1 MKKITNILFLLIGFN
16 SIAQQTL
23 PLNKLERGTNG
34 QIPMCA
40 PSGTINGVLQM
51 YTPTLTVINGTISGS
66 PINGTLTIP
75 TQSTTITGSTNVTV
89 SGSAPNYTISSTPTL
104 AISGQSLSISGG
116 NTITIPTGTLTTSYI
131 GYGDGSNN
139 ITGSSS
145 LTYSNSILKINPSV
159 VSTETRSAMPLQIGG
174 DFITIGSSASANVT
188 PTFIEFLKSN
198 GAGGFRACRG
208 TVGFLG
214 SDEMNLSVNM
224 DYTDGYHRYYD
235 VTKNAIWSFLGNNAT
250 GNMGYQWVPAN
261 NPNTSDI
268 WTTYGCVPFRVD
280 NILQP
285 LTGKGINGFS
295 KVTTGQ
301 IQLTDITNTA
311 TVTATAY
318 TVNLDGGILK
328 HTGLAGMDKRLTNN
342 QGDITYNSNT
352 STGTDLNLMTPF
364 SINSGGTGVN
374 VLSYSTTVGYKVG
387 VQGLAEDG
395 NVNVGLLGKAVK
407 SKANATN
414 VGLVGVASNT
424 NATNPNQIGGYFGLT
439 GVPDATISAV
449 SGGIVVDNGTSTSNI
464 AVFRDNGTNV
474 ITVADGGALTSTQ
487 NIASSSKT
495 AGIGY
500 AVGSGSTVTQAT
512 SRTTGVTINSITGSI
527 TLVSA
532 AGSATW
538 QTFTVTNSA
547 VTAKDV
553 IIVNKQSGTDLNLIS
568 VTNVAAGS
576 FKISFAT
583 TGGTTTEQPI
593 FNFAVIKGQ
602 TN

>member
-1 MKKITNILFLLIGFN
+1 MKKIISFIAILLIQF
-16 SIAQQTL
+16 SLVSQ
-23 PLNKLERGTNG
+23 
-34 QIPMCA
+34 
-40 PSGTINGVLQM
+40 V
-51 YTPTLTVINGTISGS
+51 TVSSTVK
-66 PINGTLTIP
+66 IP
-75 TQSTTITGSTNVTV
+75 TQTGNSGKYLKTNGTAL
-89 SGSAPNYTISSTPTL
+89 SWGTP
-104 AISGQSLSISGG
+104 SGG
-116 NTITIPTGTLTTSYI
+116 GGGTSTLTASYI
-131 GYGDGSNN
+131 GYGNGSNN
-139 ITGSSS
+139 LTGSAN

-224 DYTDGYHRYYD
+224 DYTNGDHRYYD

-311 TVTATAY
+311 IVTATAY

-395 NVNVGLLGKAVK
+395 NVNVGLLGKAARA
-407 SKANATN
+407 KASTTN
-414 VGLVGVASNT
+414 IGVIGVATNT
-424 NATNPNQIGGYFGLT
+424 NATAPVQIGGFFGLT
-439 GVPDATISAV
+439 GVADALPASLASAALMA
-449 SGGIVVDNGTSTSNI
+449 DNGTSTSNI
-464 AVFRDNGTNV
+464 LTLRDNATNVLEVLDGGVMVMGNRIRLKVYTVATLPTGVVGDMAYVSDALAPTYNTTVVGGGAVKIPVFFDGTNW
-474 ITVADGGALTSTQ
+474 TCH
-487 NIASSSKT
+487 
-495 AGIGY
+495 
-500 AVGSGSTVTQAT
+500 
-512 SRTTGVTINSITGSI
+512 
-527 TLVSA
+527 
-532 AGSATW
+532 
-538 QTFTVTNSA
+538 
-547 VTAKDV
+547 
-553 IIVNKQSGTDLNLIS
+553 
-568 VTNVAAGS
+568 
-576 FKISFAT
+576 
-583 TGGTTTEQPI
+583 
-593 FNFAVIKGQ
+593 
-602 TN
+602 